1 MQVICLMFLLS
12 IHQIPHCLHQR
23 GHLYKQHLAEHFC
36 GIGADMTA
44 VELGVYHGYTTSI
57 LANMFKKVIAVDV
70 NKGLIE
76 IAAKTLG
83 ELEQENVVFLMMDL
97 MADGWSK
104 FASNDVKVVVID
116 ADHTYAG
123 VKRDAGNAL
132 RYLPELQ
139 WLVFHDTWMD
149 QIELAVHEFEQ
160 QGLLKCT

>member
-1 MQVICLMFLLS
+1 MFLLS

-83 ELEQENVVFLMMDL
+83 ELEQENV
-97 MADGWSK
+97 
-104 FASNDVKVVVID
+104 
-116 ADHTYAG
+116 
-123 VKRDAGNAL
+123 
-132 RYLPELQ
+132 E
-139 WLVFHDTWMD
+139 
-149 QIELAVHEFEQ
+149 QIRQ
-160 QGLLKCT
+160 QRCKGGGH

>member
-1 MQVICLMFLLS
+1 M
-12 IHQIPHCLHQR
+12 
-23 GHLYKQHLAEHFC
+23 
-36 GIGADMTA
+36 GANMTA
-44 VELGVYHGYTTSI
+44 VELGVYHGYTTSL

-70 NKGLIE
+70 NKGNIE
-76 IAAKTLG
+76 TAAKTLG
-83 ELEQENVVFLMMDL
+83 ELEQENVVFLLMDL

-132 RYLPELQ
+132 RYLPEVQ
-139 WLVFHDTWMD
+139 WLVFHDIWMD
-149 QIELAVHEFEQ
+149 PVALAVHEFEQ

>member
-1 MQVICLMFLLS
+1 
-12 IHQIPHCLHQR
+12 
-23 GHLYKQHLAEHFC
+23 
-36 GIGADMTA
+36 
-44 VELGVYHGYTTSI
+44 
-57 LANMFKKVIAVDV
+57 MFKKVIAVDV

-132 RYLPELQ
+132 RYLPEVQ
-139 WLVFHDTWMD
+139 WLVFHDIWMD
-149 QIELAVHEFEQ
+149 PVALAVHEFEQ